1 MCAMQGTWR
10 IFTRVSGNLLDDSAK
25 CYHFKIPRNV
35 QQESGKCLRR
45 FDRMFKKILGNVE
58 EDSGECWRRLRRT
71 CEKIP
76 GNVQADFGK
85 CY

>member
-1 MCAMQGTWR
+1 MQCRGHGESSR
-10 IFTRVSGNLLDDSAK
+10 GFQGI
-25 CYHFKIPRNV
+25 YHFNIPRNV

-45 FDRMFKKILGNVE
+45 FERMFKKILGNVE

-71 CEKIP
+71 CKKIP